1 MAGRIERAYRESP
14 LFAGN
19 APYVFE
25 MYSAWRANSED
36 VAPHWRELFESIE
49 AGRPLPTRLPNGGAI
64 PRGNGQAAP
73 VARAGAARQGAVVRI
88 IQLYRLRGY
97 RAARV
102 DPLQLN
108 PNLRSFAPKLEYA
121 GLSEADLDSVFDSGR
136 FGGVDGRLLPLRKI
150 PRAVGTGLL
159 RSHRG
164 GNGACVAGARKAVA
178 ARPG

>member
-108 PNLRSFAPKLEYA
+108 PNLRSFAIA
-121 GLSEADLDSVFDSGR
+121 
-136 FGGVDGRLLPLRKI
+136 
-150 PRAVGTGLL
+150 PRELIL
-159 RSHRG
+159 C
-164 GNGACVAGARKAVA
+164 N
-178 ARPG
+178 